1 MHVKEFA
8 EHVSRLAEEI
18 GCDGGTRIGS
28 HKIPSSV
35 EVWVDGADDD
45 ADYEIASLEPYMLP
59 GCGCW
64 AGIIIRVRKVTP
76 NVLDHRLDAS
86 NACGQSGGSDGSA

>member
-76 NVLDHRLDAS
+76 N
-86 NACGQSGGSDGSA
+86 GSGKGDGKA